1 MDQSSLGKPRSL
13 DSEVVID
20 VEEET
25 IADIDVA
32 IEPDLEDPE
41 DEAQAAQD
49 EQDQYDANIEAII
62 DADTPEDTEE
72 AVDGYGEKEDF
83 AEEPDDLE

>member
-20 VEEET
+20 SEEST

-32 IEPDLEDPE
+32 IEPDLEDPNRLHRMNRTYLMPTLKRSLTLTHLRT
-41 DEAQAAQD
+41 Q
-49 EQDQYDANIEAII
+49 
-62 DADTPEDTEE
+62 
-72 AVDGYGEKEDF
+72 KRS
-83 AEEPDDLE
+83 